1 MVPLKVLLGFRVL
14 WFWLPLK
21 ALLGFRVLGFRALK
35 IEGLGF
41 FKGVGLFWA

>member
-1 MVPLKVLLGFRVL
+1 MCFGDPGPTAGQLLEA
-14 WFWLPLK
+14 P
-21 ALLGFRVLGFRALK
+21 LLGFRVLGFRALK